1 MITLS
6 LQCKIKTSNNNLNIQ
21 TKMTTTDKNN
31 VTNTT
36 YNVVFNDDNNSNDKG
51 FEQTL
56 EYCKNYIQSFNGTNH
71 SYFEDYK
78 GGIVQVVCNE
88 TGDVVYEEEVI

>member
-1 MITLS
+1 